1 MSTNKIR
8 LKALEE
14 RLRVRG
20 DVFLPSA
27 GPMAGPRAL
36 ERLMRGCFGDRAN
49 TGSNTADP
57 EALTPTGIAQ
67 GGVGHENM

>member
-1 MSTNKIR
+1 MSTKKIR
-8 LKALEE
+8 RAALEE
-14 RLRVRG
+14 RLLRVRV
-20 DVFLPSA
+20 DFLPSA

-49 TGSNTADP
+49 TVDP